1 MSNFNVNIFT
11 PSGIIV
17 KGLAC
22 NTLIVPTIRGEV
34 NILKGHTHIVSEL
47 STGILTLKTDIGDRH
62 FSLTSGLV
70 KILGSE
76 VTVLSK
82 ATELKDQID
91 IERAQ
96 NAKAKAESR
105 LRGEQALNS
114 VEFVKFHRKLERAK
128 ARIRLANLK

>member
-1 MSNFNVNIFT
+1 MSNFNLNIFT
-11 PSGIIV
+11 PSGVVI

-22 NTLIVPTIRGEV
+22 KSLLIPTIKGEI

-47 STGILTLKTDIGDRH
+47 STGILTAKTEIGDRH

-70 KILGSE
+70 KVLGSE
-76 VTVLSK
+76 VTILSK
-82 ATELKDQID
+82 ATEGKDQID

-96 NAKAKAESR
+96 AAKAKSESR
-105 LRGEQALNS
+105 LRGEKALNS

-128 ARIRLANLK
+128 TRIKLANLK